1 MNLHYIYKPYVTLD
15 LTFRKKFVALR
26 MKMIAII
33 LVDIL
38 SKVYEIFPR
47 MPPLAWI

>member
-1 MNLHYIYKPYVTLD
+1 MTFA
-15 LTFRKKFVALR
+15 LTFRKKCVALI
-26 MKMIAII
+26 MKMIAMI

>member
-1 MNLHYIYKPYVTLD
+1 MTLD

-26 MKMIAII
+26 MKIAII
-33 LVDIL
+33 LADIL